1 MSSLPS
7 IQGLFGNT
15 VDALTAR
22 RNGNITPKRLVL
34 SSECYISFISP
45 KLGNAD
51 LDLVQ
56 IDSISKTKRFIEKRN
71 FKPFGH
77 EDNVVLIDDAGW
89 DIRISAKKTDRNLN
103 KFIYL
108 QELYLRGYEGISK
121 IRPLIEIKEK
131 FLYNISQDGTV
142 GIEEEYVYKDV
153 SIVGFDEE
161 IAGNAGEIRYNIQMF
176 SPRRII
182 SNETS
187 VIPFRQNTSFPTI
200 STDSFSKII
209 NDLLDFN
216 YQ

>member
-22 RNGNITPKRLVL
+22 RNGKIVPKRLVL
-34 SSECYISFISP
+34 SSECYISFLEP
-45 KLGNAD
+45 GEKGND

-56 IDSISKTKRFIEKRN
+56 IDSISKTKRFIEKKN
-71 FKPFGH
+71 FKPYGH
-77 EDNVVLIDDAGW
+77 QDNIVLIDDAGW
-89 DIRISAKKTDRNLN
+89 DIRISAKKTDRNLS

-108 QELYLRGYEGISK
+108 QELYLREFNNINK
-121 IRPLIEIKEK
+121 MKPLIEIKEK
-131 FLYNISQDGTV
+131 FLYNISQDGLV
-142 GIEEEYVYKDV
+142 GLEEEYIYKDV

-176 SPRRII
+176 SPRRTIT
-182 SNETS
+182 NETNIVPGKNAS
-187 VIPFRQNTSFPTI
+187 SPVI

-216 YQ
+216 IQ

>member
-34 SSECYISFISP
+34 SSECYISFLSP
-45 KLGNAD
+45 GVDSKD

-56 IDSISKTKRFIEKRN
+56 IDSISKTKRFIEKKN

-89 DIRISAKKTDRNLN
+89 DIRVSAKKTDRNLN

-108 QELYLRGYEGISK
+108 QELYLRGYDGINK
-121 IRPLIEIKEK
+121 IRPFIEIKEK
-131 FLYNISQDGTV
+131 FLYNVSQDGTV
-142 GIEEEYVYKDV
+142 GTEEEYTYKDV
-153 SIVGFDEE
+153 SIIGFDEE
-161 IAGNAGEIRYNIQMF
+161 IAGNAGEIRYNIQLF

-182 SNETS
+182 SNETNI
-187 VIPFRQNTSFPTI
+187 IPFGQNTNFPTI

-209 NDLLDFN
+209 NELLDSN